1 MHYER
6 MSLKNE
12 GNCWGAVT
20 SKAPVLRRD
29 GVQPLQPDCS
39 PSHLHSA
46 KACPVVRMLPCSGY
60 HPRGYRCG
68 GARSTCSGGQGDREV
83 PPSRVSIR
91 ALITNLVPQRE

>member
-6 MSLKNE
+6 MSLTNE

-39 PSHLHSA
+39 TSHLHSA
-46 KACPVVRMLPCSGY
+46 KACTVVRMLPCSGY
-60 HPRGYRCG
+60 HPRVRGR
-68 GARSTCSGGQGDREV
+68 RE
-83 PPSRVSIR
+83 
-91 ALITNLVPQRE
+91 LITAAFVLLEQ